1 MRELLSE
8 IFESLRQNR
17 LRTMLT
23 GFSVAWGIFML
34 VVLLG
39 SGNGLKNGLMAN
51 FGSQMINSG
60 SIYGGYTT
68 ISYGGFNMYRQVYLR
83 NEDLDIILS
92 EFGDYVKDIS
102 AQSWYSS
109 VTARYGDM
117 TITAGVDG
125 VTPELASMLGE
136 AMLYGRYVNALDMK
150 ARRKV
155 AVVDE
160 NIVKVL
166 FKGNNPV
173 GETLMMNNV
182 PYKIIGVLKTDKFS
196 TWPSICIPLST
207 GQLIYSK
214 GDEKLS
220 EATFVFH
227 DDITEDDVP
236 HFEQALRARMSAK
249 YGFSPDDMSVFY
261 IWNNMESYK
270 SVMTVFRALT
280 IFIWMIGI
288 GTLLA
293 GIVGVANI
301 MLVTVRERTFEIG
314 IRKALGASPR
324 SVVGM
329 ILAEAI
335 VITALFGYIG
345 MCAGVGVMEGVN
357 QYLISSS
364 AEASDSDSIFS
375 SISIFQNPTLDLS
388 IVISATAVLVIAGVI
403 AGYIPARRAARVK
416 TIDALRDSL

>member
-8 IFESLRQNR
+8 IFESLKQNR
-17 LRTMLT
+17 LRTVLT

-51 FGSQMINSG
+51 FGSQMINNG

-68 ISYGGFNMYRQVYLR
+68 VSYGGFNRYREVFMR
-83 NEDLDIILS
+83 NEDLDIILD
-92 EFGDYVKDIS
+92 EFGSYVKDIS
-102 AQSWYSS
+102 AKAWYNS
-109 VTARYGDM
+109 VTARFGDM
-117 TITAGVDG
+117 TITAGVEG
-125 VTPELASMLGE
+125 VTPEYAPMLGE
-136 AMLYGRYVNALDMK
+136 EMLYGRYVNDLDMK
-150 ARRKV
+150 DRRKV

-173 GETLMMNNV
+173 GETLMMNDV
-182 PYKIIGVLKTDKFS
+182 PYKIVGVLKTDKFS

-227 DDITEDDVP
+227 DNITEDDVP
-236 HFEQALRARMSAK
+236 QFEQALRTRMSKK

-261 IWNNMESYK
+261 IWNNMENYK

-288 GTLLA
+288 GTLMA

-329 ILAEAI
+329 ILAEAV
-335 VITALFGYIG
+335 VITALFGYVG

-357 QYLISSS
+357 RYLIKTAS
-364 AEASDSDSIFS
+364 EADSGGIFS
-375 SISIFQNPTLDLS
+375 SISVFQNPTLDLS
-388 IVISATAVLVIAGVI
+388 IVISATVVLVAAGVV

>member
-1 MRELLSE
+1 MRELLGE
-8 IFESLRQNR
+8 IFESLKQNR
-17 LRTMLT
+17 LRTVLT

-39 SGNGLKNGLMAN
+39 SGNGLKNGLMSN

-68 ISYGGFNMYRQVYLR
+68 ISYGGFNLYRQVYMR
-83 NEDLDIILS
+83 NEDLNIIMD

-102 AQSWYSS
+102 AISWYNSN
-109 VTARYGDM
+109 TARYGEM
-117 TITAGVDG
+117 TITAGIDG
-125 VTPELASMLGE
+125 VTPELGPMLGE
-136 AMLYGRYVNALDMK
+136 EVLNGRYINSIDMQL
-150 ARRKV
+150 RRKT

-166 FKGNNPV
+166 FKGKNPV
-173 GETLMMNNV
+173 GETLMMGNI
-182 PYKIIGVLKTDKFS
+182 PYKVVGVLKTDKFS
-196 TWPSICIPLST
+196 TWPRIYIPLST
-207 GQLIYSK
+207 GQTIYSK
-214 GDEKLS
+214 GDEKLT
-220 EATFVFH
+220 EATFVFQ
-227 DDITEDDVP
+227 DDVKEEQIP
-236 HFEQALRARMSAK
+236 VFEQALRTRMSKK

-261 IWNNMESYK
+261 VWNNMEGYK

-288 GTLLA
+288 GTLMA

-324 SVVGM
+324 SVVMM
-329 ILAEAI
+329 ILAEVV
-335 VITALFGYIG
+335 VITALFGYVG

-357 QYLISSS
+357 QYLISSVE
-364 AEASDSDSIFS
+364 EADPGDIFS
-375 SISIFQNPTLDLS
+375 SISFFQDPTLDLS
-388 IVISATAVLVIAGVI
+388 IVVSATAVLVVAGVI
-403 AGYIPARRAARVK
+403 AGYIPARRAAKVK

>member
-8 IFESLRQNR
+8 IFESLRQNK
-17 LRTMLT
+17 LRTSLT

-39 SGNGLKNGLMAN
+39 AGNGLKNGLMSN

-60 SIYGGYTT
+60 SIFGGYTT
-68 ISYGGFNMYRQVYLR
+68 VGYGGFNRYREVFMR
-83 NEDLDIILS
+83 NEDLDIIMS

-102 AQSWYSS
+102 ALDWYNSA
-109 VTARYGDM
+109 TARYENM
-117 TITAGVDG
+117 TITSGMRG
-125 VTPELASMLGE
+125 VTPEIGPMLGE
-136 AMLYGRYVNALDMK
+136 EILYGRYINSIDMK
-150 ARRKV
+150 LRRKT

-166 FKGNNPV
+166 FKGENPV
-173 GETLMMNNV
+173 GKTLMAGDI
-182 PYKIIGVLKTDKFS
+182 PFKIVGVLKTEQYS
-196 TWPSICIPLST
+196 TWPNILIPLST

-220 EATFVFH
+220 RATFVFQ
-227 DDITEDDVP
+227 DSVTEKDVP
-236 HFEQALRARMSAK
+236 VFEQALRTRMSKK

-329 ILAEAI
+329 IIAEAV

-357 QYLISSS
+357 SYLVAS
-364 AEASDSDSIFS
+364 AGNADPGDIFS
-375 SISIFQNPTLDLS
+375 SHI
-388 IVISATAVLVIAGVI
+388 
-403 AGYIPARRAARVK
+403 
-416 TIDALRDSL
+416 

>member
-8 IFESLRQNR
+8 IFESLKQNR
-17 LRTMLT
+17 LRTVLT

-68 ISYGGFNMYRQVYLR
+68 VGYGGFNRYRQVYMR
-83 NEDLDIILS
+83 NGDLDIILS
-92 EFGDYVKDIS
+92 EFSGYVKDIS
-102 AQSWYSS
+102 ALDWYNS
-109 VTARYGDM
+109 VTARYEGM
-117 TITAGVDG
+117 TITSGIRG
-125 VTPELASMLGE
+125 VTPELGPMLGE
-136 AMLYGRYVNALDMK
+136 EILHGRYINSIDMK
-150 ARRKV
+150 LRRKT

-160 NIVKVL
+160 NIVKIL
-166 FKGNNPV
+166 FKGENPV
-173 GETLMMNNV
+173 GKTLMAGDI
-182 PYKIIGVLKTDKFS
+182 PLKIVGVLKTDQFS
-196 TWPSICIPLST
+196 TWPNILIPLST

-220 EATFVFH
+220 RATFVFQ
-227 DDITEDDVP
+227 DDVTEADIP
-236 HFEQALRARMSAK
+236 VFEQALRTRMSKK

-261 IWNNMESYK
+261 IWNNMEGYK
-270 SVMTVFRALT
+270 SIMTVFRALT

-288 GTLLA
+288 GTLMA

-314 IRKALGASPR
+314 IRKALGASPN
-324 SVVGM
+324 SVIGM
-329 ILAEAI
+329 ILAEAV

-345 MCAGVGVMEGVN
+345 MCAGVGVMEAVN
-357 QYLISSS
+357 QYLISSA
-364 AEASDSDSIFS
+364 AEADPSDMFS
-375 SISIFQNPTLDLS
+375 SISFFKDPTLDIS
-388 IVISATAVLVIAGVI
+388 IVASATVVLMVAGVV

-416 TIDALRDSL
+416 TTDALRDSL

>member
-8 IFESLRQNR
+8 IFESLRQNK
-17 LRTMLT
+17 LRTSLT

-39 SGNGLKNGLMAN
+39 AGNGLKNGLMSN

-60 SIYGGYTT
+60 SIFGGYTT
-68 ISYGGFNMYRQVYLR
+68 VGYGGFNRYREVFMR
-83 NEDLDIILS
+83 NEDLDVIMS

-102 AQSWYSS
+102 ALDWYNSA
-109 VTARYGDM
+109 TARYENM
-117 TITAGVDG
+117 TITSGMRG
-125 VTPELASMLGE
+125 VTPEIGPMLGE
-136 AMLYGRYVNALDMK
+136 EILYGRYINSIDMK
-150 ARRKV
+150 LRRKT

-166 FKGNNPV
+166 FKGENPV
-173 GETLMMNNV
+173 GKTLMAGDI
-182 PYKIIGVLKTDKFS
+182 PFKIVGVLKTEQYS
-196 TWPSICIPLST
+196 TWPNILIPLST

-220 EATFVFH
+220 RATFVFQ
-227 DDITEDDVP
+227 DSVTEKDVP
-236 HFEQALRARMSAK
+236 VFEQALRTRMSKK

-270 SVMTVFRALT
+270 SVMTVFRALS

-288 GTLLA
+288 GTLMA

-329 ILAEAI
+329 IIAEAV

-357 QYLISSS
+357 SYLVAS
-364 AEASDSDSIFS
+364 AGNADPGDIFS
-375 SISIFQNPTLDLS
+375 SISFFKDPTLDIS
-388 IVISATAVLVIAGVI
+388 IVVSATAVLMAAGVI

>member
-102 AQSWYSS
+102 AQSWYNS

-125 VTPELASMLGE
+125 VTPELAPMLGE
-136 AMLYGRYVNALDMK
+136 TMLYGRYVNALDMK
-150 ARRKV
+150 TRRKV

-261 IWNNMESYK
+261 IWNNMENYK

-403 AGYIPARRAARVK
+403 AGYIPARRAAKVK

>member
-1 MRELLSE
+1 MRELLGE
-8 IFESLRQNR
+8 IFESLKQNR
-17 LRTMLT
+17 LRTVLT

-39 SGNGLKNGLMAN
+39 SGNGLKNGLMSN

-68 ISYGGFNMYRQVYLR
+68 ISYGGFNLYRQVYMR
-83 NEDLDIILS
+83 NEDLDIIMD

-102 AQSWYSS
+102 AISWYNSN
-109 VTARYGDM
+109 TARYGEM
-117 TITAGVDG
+117 TITAGIDG
-125 VTPELASMLGE
+125 VTPELGPMLGE
-136 AMLYGRYVNALDMK
+136 EVLNGRYINSIDMQL
-150 ARRKV
+150 RRKT

-160 NIVKVL
+160 NIEKVL
-166 FKGNNPV
+166 FKGKNPV
-173 GETLMMNNV
+173 GETLMMGNI
-182 PYKIIGVLKTDKFS
+182 PYKVVGVLKTDKFS
-196 TWPSICIPLST
+196 TWPRIYIPLST
-207 GQLIYSK
+207 GQTIYSK
-214 GDEKLS
+214 GDEKLT
-220 EATFVFH
+220 EATFVFQ
-227 DDITEDDVP
+227 DDVKEEQIP
-236 HFEQALRARMSAK
+236 VFEQALRTRMSKK

-261 IWNNMESYK
+261 VWNNMEGYK

-288 GTLLA
+288 GTLMA

-324 SVVGM
+324 SVVMM
-329 ILAEAI
+329 ILAEAV
-335 VITALFGYIG
+335 VITALFGYVG

-357 QYLISSS
+357 QYLISSVE
-364 AEASDSDSIFS
+364 EADPGDIFS
-375 SISIFQNPTLDLS
+375 SISFFQDPTLDLS
-388 IVISATAVLVIAGVI
+388 IVVSATAVLVVAGVI
-403 AGYIPARRAARVK
+403 AGYIPARRAAKVK